1 MLRPLVFNGKFYSGT
16 LNGVH
21 RVADRLIRE
30 VDRLL
35 GELPPARRPEAR
47 LLLPKR
53 RSWTPELHSIELA
66 EQTLGYTQFWEQC
79 ILPVRAK
86 GGVIVNLCNL
96 APIFARNKVLL
107 LHDAQFLF
115 PDNSYPFRRRWGHRI
130 LVPAMMRT
138 SAAPLTVS
146 QYSRQIIDL
155 TGICRRDRVS
165 VLYNGAD
172 HILDV
177 AAAPDTLDRYGLVGC
192 SYVLMFGSTKRYK
205 NVGVVFEA
213 FRSAELRDLRLVI
226 VGQGEA
232 DHVVAGIT
240 PPPNALF
247 VGQIGDDVLRGLYEH
262 AVCLAMPSRTEGFGL
277 PPLEAMRI
285 GCPALVAPAGA
296 MPEIYRDAAR
306 YADVDDPEDWVE
318 GIRTLTD
325 DATYRQSKVEA
336 GLHRAAEFTW
346 ARAGS
351 MLLDIV
357 LALADDGS
365 PATVRQRGGTIAPAE
380 QGRGKV

>member
-1 MLRPLVFNGKFYSGT
+1 MTRPIVFNGKFYSGT

-35 GELPPARRPEAR
+35 GELPPARRTDAR
-47 LLLPKR
+47 LFLPKR
-53 RSWTPELHSIELA
+53 RSWTPELHSIALV
-66 EQTLGYTQFWEQC
+66 EQTLGHTQLWEQC
-79 ILPVRAK
+79 VLPVRARRA
-86 GGVIVNLCNL
+86 VIVNLCNL
-96 APIFARNKVLL
+96 APLLARNNVLL

-115 PDNSYPFRRRWGHRI
+115 PDSSYPLRRQWGHRI
-130 LVPAMMRT
+130 LTPAMMRG
-138 SAAPLTVS
+138 SAGALTVS

-155 TGICRRDRVS
+155 TGICPRDRVS

-177 AAAPDTLDRYGLVGC
+177 VAAPDALDRYELAGG

-205 NVGVVFEA
+205 NVQVVFEA
-213 FRSAELRDLRLVI
+213 FRSAALGDLRLVI
-226 VGQGEA
+226 VGEGEA
-232 DHVVAGIT
+232 DHVAARIV
-240 PPPNALF
+240 PPPNAMF
-247 VGQIGDDVLRGLYEH
+247 IGRIGDDVLRGLYEK

-277 PPLEAMRI
+277 PPLEAMRL

-296 MPEIYRDAAR
+296 MPEIYRDAVR

-318 GIRTLTD
+318 GIRALAD
-325 DATYRQSKVEA
+325 DKAYRRAKVEA

-351 MLLDIV
+351 RLLEIV
-357 LALADDGS
+357 LALAADGS
-365 PATVRQRGGTIAPAE
+365 HDPVSSQEGTVVPVE
-380 QGRGKV
+380 QGRGKA